1 MRVRILKNMDG
12 EFETPTGE
20 FGNSG
25 DGFRKDAYVYF
36 ADDKQDAIDTARFT
50 YGNDV
55 EIAYARGSYQGD
67 LELSR

>member
-1 MRVRILKNMDG
+1 MRIVILKNQDG
-12 EFETPTGE
+12 EFETPTGPE
-20 FGNSG
+20 GPRANHLS
-25 DGFRKDAYVYF
+25 YIYF